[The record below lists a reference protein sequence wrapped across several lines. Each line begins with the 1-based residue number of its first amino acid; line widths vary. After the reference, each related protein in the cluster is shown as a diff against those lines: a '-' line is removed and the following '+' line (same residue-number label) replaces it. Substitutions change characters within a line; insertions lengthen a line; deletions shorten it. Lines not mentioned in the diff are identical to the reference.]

1 MHDLISLIMWK
12 NTDEAVH
19 TGAPLLNIFP
29 VSIFFR
35 INIAKAKNNASVEVD
50 EESESNIHRSLRLE
64 FLVLSLVVTV
74 VAMNVKLAKL
84 G

>member
-1 MHDLISLIMWK
+1 
-12 NTDEAVH
+12 
-19 TGAPLLNIFP
+19 

-35 INIAKAKNNASVEVD
+35 INIAKAKNNSSVEVD